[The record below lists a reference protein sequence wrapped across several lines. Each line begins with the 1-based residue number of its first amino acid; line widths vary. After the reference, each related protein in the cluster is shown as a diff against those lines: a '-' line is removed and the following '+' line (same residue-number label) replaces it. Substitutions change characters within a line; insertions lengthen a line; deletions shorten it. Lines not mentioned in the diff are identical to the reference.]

1 MIKSIL
7 DSLNIPNKET
17 RFIQPPKTTYAVWFD
32 SQSVGGCDSFNV
44 ITTHDITIELYEYS
58 IDNQTEKLIEDC
70 LNSIPLEYTKQER
83 TWINSENLFQVIY
96 EFTYIKKE
104 CIKHE

>member
-1 MIKSIL
+1 MVKSML
-7 DSLNIPNKET
+7 DRLNIPNKET
-17 RFIQPPKTTYAVWFD
+17 RFIQPPRSTYVVWFN
-32 SQSVGGCDSFNV
+32 SQSVGGCDNFNA
-44 ITTHDITIELYEYS
+44 ITTHNITIELYEYS
-58 IDNQTEKLIEDC
+58 IDNKTEKLIEDC

-83 TWINSENLFQVIY
+83 TWINNENLFQVIY